1 MSGATT
7 AARRTGLADQIL
19 DALRAAN
26 RSDERF
32 ICQQDGVYGDLHEA
46 LVKLLGGFGW
56 TREQVSAAIV
66 HAHLDGEC
74 AMADALFACHGVGQ

>member
-7 AARRTGLADQIL
+7 TARRTGLADQIL

-26 RSDERF
+26 RSDERL

-46 LVKLLGGFGW
+46 LVKLLCGFGW
-56 TREQVSAAIV
+56 TREQATEAVLHAAD
-66 HAHLDGEC
+66 DGEC
-74 AMADALFACHGVGQ
+74 TMADALFACHGVGE